1 MLDWFDKWLPILF
14 GCHQRADRSF
24 HFHGRQFPICARCT
38 GELAG
43 ILASGL
49 TFALWHPGWKPALLL
64 LVPLVLDGGLQ
75 ALTPYESGNGRRLV
89 TGTLFGYGL
98 TCLFFLSS
106 LWVLAIGDGIWDRLD
121 GQIGKLV
128 FVRNASSIGI
138 GSRSSMK
145 EIAKRPRMGILL
157 LLAGCALFIGALGFV
172 FFRPVGI
179 ADGQDGHF
187 QRGHPVFPPME
198 CI

>member
-1 MLDWFDKWLPILF
+1 MACLVFWDEMCIRD
-14 GCHQRADRSF
+14 
-24 HFHGRQFPICARCT
+24 RCT

-106 LWVLAIGDGIWDRLD
+106 LWVLELGMAFGTGWMDR
-121 GQIGKLV
+121 
-128 FVRNASSIGI
+128 
-138 GSRSSMK
+138 
-145 EIAKRPRMGILL
+145 
-157 LLAGCALFIGALGFV
+157 
-172 FFRPVGI
+172 
-179 ADGQDGHF
+179 
-187 QRGHPVFPPME
+187 
-198 CI
+198 

>member
-75 ALTPYESGNGRRLV
+75 ALTPYESGNGRQAGDRDALWIRTDLPV
-89 TGTLFGYGL
+89 
-98 TCLFFLSS
+98 FLSS
-106 LWVLAIGDGIWDRLD
+106 LWVLELGMAFGTGWMDR
-121 GQIGKLV
+121 
-128 FVRNASSIGI
+128 
-138 GSRSSMK
+138 
-145 EIAKRPRMGILL
+145 
-157 LLAGCALFIGALGFV
+157 
-172 FFRPVGI
+172 
-179 ADGQDGHF
+179 
-187 QRGHPVFPPME
+187 
-198 CI
+198 